1 MSLLDIIN
9 KKIADAQAA
18 IAEREAKLDS
28 IIAAAESEARD
39 LTADE
44 ATEFRSVKAEIK
56 GFQGDVAELRDRAR
70 DIEDQEARKAAAAAA
85 VPFTVPAFA
94 NGTHTEERTYR
105 PDRREQSF
113 FSDAFKWHE
122 RSDRNASERIER
134 HMRESEVEFRDIT
147 TGTLNGLVPPL
158 YLLDQAARLARA
170 GRVLADAYPKYPL
183 PEFGM
188 TMYATRVTTS
198 PATAMQTSQN
208 TAPMETDIVTTD
220 LSFGVNSLIGV
231 QDISRQALQ
240 RGAVTDQ
247 LIMNELVADYAQK
260 LDTQLISG
268 SGSNGQHKGLLNIGA
283 TTASFTGTTVAS
295 FYSKVVGL
303 LSGVASNR
311 YQPAEV
317 IIMAPR
323 RWHWLL
329 AQSDTSGRPVVVPN
343 PGASFNVMGTGGT
356 AVDIVAGTL
365 AGVPV
370 IVDAN
375 MSLTEGASSN
385 EDRVIV
391 TRLSDAVFAE
401 GDLMSFQ
408 FEQFITPP
416 TTIRLAVMG
425 YSAFTAERYTVATQV
440 LVGTGLTAPTF

>member
-44 ATEFRSVKAEIK
+44 ATEFRSVKAERD
-56 GFQGDVAELRDRAR
+56 GFVKDVNELRDRAR
-70 DIEDQEARKAAAAAA
+70 EVEDQESRKAAAAAA
-85 VPFTVPAFA
+85 VPYSVPAFA
-94 NGTHTEERTYR
+94 HGTHSEERTYR
-105 PDRREQSF
+105 PDLRDQSF
-113 FSDAFKWHE
+113 FADAYKWHD

-134 HMRESEVEFRDIT
+134 HMREIEVERRDIT

-158 YLLDQAARLARA
+158 YLLDQAALLARA
-170 GRVLADAYPKYPL
+170 GRVLADAYPRYPL

-198 PATAMQTSQN
+198 PATAIQTSQN
-208 TAPMETDIVTTD
+208 TAPQETDIVTTD
-220 LSFGVNSLIGV
+220 ISFGVNSIIGV

-240 RGAVTDQ
+240 RGAITDQ

-268 SGSNGQHKGLLNIGA
+268 SGSNGQHKGLLNISA
-283 TTASFTGTTVAS
+283 TTASFTGTTIAA
-295 FYSKVVGL
+295 FYSKLVGM

-311 YQPAEV
+311 YRPAEV

-329 AQSDTSGRPVVVPN
+329 AGADTTGRPLVVPN
-343 PGASFNVMGTGGT
+343 PGSGFNVLGTGGT
-356 AVDIVAGTL
+356 VADAVAGTL

-370 IVDAN
+370 IVDGN
-375 MSLTEGASSN
+375 VTLTEGASTN

-391 TRLSDAVFAE
+391 TRLTDAVFAE
-401 GDLMSFQ
+401 GDLMTFS

-416 TTIRLAVMG
+416 TTIRMAVMG
-425 YSAFTAERYTVATQV
+425 YSAFTAERYVVGTQV
-440 LVGTGLTAPTF
+440 MVGTGLVAPTF

>member
-1 MSLLDIIN
+1 MTLIERVQARITELVAERDRITSELEGIAADPEARGLDDDAALA
-9 KKIADAQAA
+9 KIAELRAQGEKVAA
-18 IAEREAKLDS
+18 EIR
-28 IIAAAESEARD
+28 ESEAR
-39 LTADE
+39 A
-44 ATEFRSVKAEIK
+44 V
-56 GFQGDVAELRDRAR
+56 ELA
-70 DIEDQEARKAAAAAA
+70 DIESRKAAAAAA

-94 NGTHTEERTYR
+94 KGTHNEERTYR
-105 PDRREQSF
+105 PDTVERSF
-113 FSDAFKWHE
+113 FADAFKWHE
-122 RSDRNASERIER
+122 RSDRGASERIER
-134 HMRESEVEFRDIT
+134 HMRESEVELRDIT
-147 TGTLNGLVPPL
+147 TSTLNGLVPPL

-183 PEFGM
+183 PQFGM

-198 PATAMQTSQN
+198 PATAIQTSQN
-208 TAPMETDIVTTD
+208 TAPQETDIVTTD
-220 LSFGVNSLIGV
+220 ISFGVNSIIGV

-240 RGAVTDQ
+240 RGAITDQ

-268 SGSNGQHKGLLNIGA
+268 SGSNGQHKGLLNISA
-283 TTASFTGTTVAS
+283 TTVSFTGTTVAA
-295 FYSKVVGL
+295 FYSKVVGA

-311 YQPAEV
+311 YRPAEV

-329 AQSDTSGRPVVVPN
+329 AASDSSGRPLVVPN
-343 PGASFNVMGTGGT
+343 PGAGFNVIGTGGT
-356 AVDIVAGTL
+356 DVDAVAGTM

-370 IVDAN
+370 IVDGN

-401 GDLMSFQ
+401 GDLMTFQ

-425 YSAFTAERYTVATQV
+425 YSAFTAERYAVATQV
-440 LVGTGLTAPTF
+440 VVGTGLTAPSF

>member
-9 KKIADAQAA
+9 KKIADAQAS
-18 IAEREAKLDS
+18 IAEREAKLDG

-56 GFQGDVAELRDRAR
+56 TFEKDVAELRDRAG
-70 DIEDQEARKAAAAAA
+70 EVVEQESRKSAAAAA

-94 NGTHTEERTYR
+94 KGSHTEERTYR
-105 PDRREQSF
+105 PDLRDQSF
-113 FSDAFKWHE
+113 FGDAYKWHD
-122 RSDRNASERIER
+122 RSDRQAGERIER
-134 HMRESEVEFRDIT
+134 HMRESEVEHRDIT

-158 YLLDQAARLARA
+158 YLLDQAALLARA

-183 PEFGM
+183 PPTGM

-198 PATAMQTSQN
+198 PATAIQTSQN
-208 TAPMETDIVTTD
+208 TAAQETDIVTTD
-220 LSFGVNSLIGV
+220 ISFGVNSIIGV

-240 RGAVTDQ
+240 RGAITDQ

-268 SGSNGQHKGLLNIGA
+268 SGSNGQHKGLLNISA
-283 TTASFTGTTVAS
+283 TTVSWTGTTVAS
-295 FYSKVVGL
+295 FYSKVVGA

-311 YQPAEV
+311 YRAAEV

-329 AQSDTSGRPVVVPN
+329 AQSDTSGRPIVVPN
-343 PGASFNVMGTGGT
+343 PGAGFNVMGTGGT
-356 AVDIVAGTL
+356 SVDAVAGTL

-370 IVDAN
+370 IVDGN
-375 MSLTEGASSN
+375 MSLVEGASTN

-391 TRLSDAVFAE
+391 TRLTDAVFAE
-401 GDLMSFQ
+401 GDLMTFS
-408 FEQFITPP
+408 FEQYVTPP

-425 YSAFTAERYTVATQV
+425 YSAFTAERYAVSTQV
-440 LVGTGLTAPTF
+440 LVGTGLVTPTF